1 VALLAQDL
9 GFEVLVSDAGQLAAS
24 AKTELDDA
32 GISYEQGG
40 HSIDEIRHV
49 DVVVKSP
56 GIPWDADFVAFA
68 KTSQVQ
74 VVGEMEF
81 CARYAPSRMAQHK
94 RIGITGSNG
103 KTTTTLLTTHLL
115 NTAGLS
121 ALEAGNVGTSYARCL
136 LSPSKYE
143 WIVLEL
149 SSFQLEDIE
158 QFHCEIGMLLNLS
171 PDHLDRYGGIF
182 ETYAQ
187 AKYKLLTSAQE
198 GAVWLQP
205 SDPVSLGLKPRV
217 PEGVTVVE
225 MPANFDAG
233 IAKDIVGGER
243 FELTNTPLGGPHNAA
258 NASFAL
264 TAVKLAGGESG
275 VLAEA
280 LKSFV
285 NAPHRLESIGY
296 ARGVHYVND
305 SKATNLDATE
315 KALRSYQNP
324 IILIAGGTDKGN
336 DWNSLNEVLA
346 EVDLRAVVAMGIDNE
361 KILAY
366 FKSRATTVRDTHNL
380 ADALITARRLAKSG
394 DVVLLSPACASFDL
408 FHSYI
413 DRGDQFRG
421 AVHALPDFRE
431 TL

>member
-1 VALLAQDL
+1 VRVTVLGAGESGRGVALLAQDL

-280 LKSFV
+280 LKNGPAGEILVTGGGAYNSTLVSAIKDGLAPSHTLYLPEAQLIDFKEALAFALLGARHVRGEATSLASVTGASKNSCGGEFV
-285 NAPHRLESIGY
+285 TP
-296 ARGVHYVND
+296 
-305 SKATNLDATE
+305 
-315 KALRSYQNP
+315 
-324 IILIAGGTDKGN
+324 
-336 DWNSLNEVLA
+336 
-346 EVDLRAVVAMGIDNE
+346 
-361 KILAY
+361 
-366 FKSRATTVRDTHNL
+366 
-380 ADALITARRLAKSG
+380 
-394 DVVLLSPACASFDL
+394 
-408 FHSYI
+408 
-413 DRGDQFRG
+413 
-421 AVHALPDFRE
+421 
-431 TL
+431 